1 MKKLIIENKITIKDA
16 LQKLESNSHKCLL
29 VVNKYQKFIGT
40 LNDGDIRR
48 AILKG
53 ANIHSKV
60 DEYVRKNSIYMRENQ
75 KKKSGF
81 IDKNNRMSHNLLK
94 KIDDNKIDLVPVVD
108 KKFKI
113 KEIIFKKDVKNF
125 LNVNK
130 NNKIQDKT
138 SVVIMAGG
146 EGTRLKQFTNY
157 FPKPLVPF
165 KDTTASE
172 YIINTFKNYG
182 VKKIIM
188 SLNYK
193 KNLIKSYLAENKIK
207 KISYINEKKPM
218 GSAGSLSMLKGKIKN
233 DFFVINCDTLLNINL
248 KKFYEFHKKNN
259 YSLTLVAA
267 HKSMELL
274 YGTCEIKKNGE
285 LNKIKEKPK
294 LDYLANVG
302 LYLFKPDVLNYLKNN
317 SFIEMDEFIK
327 EIKNKKKKIGVFP
340 ISESNWIDTGIP
352 KERKNNF

>member
-16 LQKLESNSHKCLL
+16 LQKLESNNHKCLL
-29 VVNKYQKFIGT
+29 VVNKFQKFIGT

-53 ANIHSKV
+53 AKVQSKV
-60 DEYVRKNSIYMRENQ
+60 DEHVRKNPVFLKENQ
-75 KKKSGF
+75 KKNSGF
-81 IDKNNRMSHNLLK
+81 LDKNNRMSHNLLK
-94 KIDDNKIDLVPVVD
+94 KIDDNKIDLVPVLD

-125 LNVNK
+125 LNISQ
-130 NNKIQDKT
+130 NNKIPEK
-138 SVVIMAGG
+138 VPAIIMAGG

-165 KDTTASE
+165 QDTTATE
-172 YIINTFKNYG
+172 HIIKTFKNYG

-188 SLNYK
+188 SVNYK
-193 KNLIKSYLAENKIK
+193 KNLIKSYLNENKIK
-207 KISYINEKKPM
+207 NVSFINEKKPM
-218 GSAGSLSMLKGKIKN
+218 GSAGSLSLLRGKLKN
-233 DFFVINCDTLLNINL
+233 NFFVINCDTLLNINL
-248 KKFYEFHKKNN
+248 KKFYDFHINNN
-259 YSLTLVAA
+259 YFLTLVAA
-267 HKSMELL
+267 HKSFELS

-302 LYLFKPDVLNYLKNN
+302 LYLFKPEILKYVKKNTPL
-317 SFIEMDEFIK
+317 EMDNLIK
-327 EIKNKKKKIGVFP
+327 LIKNKKKKIGVFP
-340 ISESNWIDTGIP
+340 ISENSWIDTGSP
-352 KERKNNF
+352 NKEEKSF